1 MRYMSPETE
10 KILADAMLVLLDRE
24 PVAVQVLENTI
35 IRQNNALGGK
45 PMSQLLID
53 TKVNTILKLAD
64 KHREVISCYELADC
78 D

>member
-45 PMSQLLID
+45 PMSQFLID
-53 TKVNTILKLAD
+53 TKVNTILKFAD
-64 KHREVISCYELADC
+64 KHREVISCYELAGC